1 MGYIGWSFIAL
12 AAYGVTT
19 ILLKLALRNIPPEA
33 AAAITN
39 TMLVG
44 SAVVYAVYRGINIPQ
59 QLSQGVSTVYLLL
72 AGVTL
77 SVGIISFYIAL
88 SRGPASVVAPIF
100 GMNLA
105 LVSIMGFI
113 LLGEPVNTTRVL
125 GVALAAVAIML
136 LTR

>member
-1 MGYIGWSFIAL
+1 MGYIGWSLIAL

-44 SAVVYAVYRGINIPQ
+44 SAVVYATYRGINIPQ

-88 SRGPASVVAPIF
+88 SRGPVSVVAPIF

-105 LVSIMGFI
+105 LVSIVGFI

-125 GVALAAVAIML
+125 GIKNNGK
-136 LTR
+136 

>member
-1 MGYIGWSFIAL
+1 MGYIGWSLIAL

-44 SAVVYAVYRGINIPQ
+44 SAVVYATYRGINIPQ

-88 SRGPASVVAPIF
+88 SRGPVSVVAPIF

-105 LVSIMGFI
+105 LVSIVGFI

-125 GVALAAVAIML
+125 GVALAAVAIIL